1 VRIPVT
7 LAPLLLCAACASS
20 PEASWKAAGAVSVP
34 LAGTW
39 PPVVNAVVEGPGAKA
54 GARLMIDTGAEDAAL
69 DEKLAEFLE
78 LGRTWR
84 LAQVQGFD
92 PAQGGVGHHT
102 MFKREVKALSLEG
115 VCRLEDL
122 DVLPLPMP
130 KTRDG
135 AIGLAAFP
143 GRAVV
148 LDPERKSV
156 TFVPAS
162 EVEALVRRDGA
173 CSLAARR
180 DGNLLVVRASLET
193 RAGTFER
200 DMIVDTG
207 SSESFLTEDALAD
220 MQLCPVGDEVVAGVK
235 LGSVEVGK
243 KVLRIERGGSY
254 CTLGGAVLLQL
265 GRPVLFDLEGAR
277 VVLLPPGSN

>member
-1 VRIPVT
+1 MRNPVT
-7 LAPLLLCAACASS
+7 LVPLVLCAACAASP
-20 PEASWKAAGAVSVP
+20 PEARWKAPGAVSVP

-39 PPVVNAVVEGPGAKA
+39 PPLVSAVVEGPGANA
-54 GARLMIDTGAEDAAL
+54 PARLMIDTGAEDAAL

-92 PAQGGVGHHT
+92 KEQGGVGT
-102 MFKREVKALSLEG
+102 RTVFKREVKALSLEG

-130 KTRDG
+130 SSRDG

-143 GRAVV
+143 GRAVI
-148 LDPERKSV
+148 LDPERQVLS
-156 TFVPAS
+156 FVPRP
-162 EVEALVRRDGA
+162 EVDALVRREGA
-173 CSLAARR
+173 CVLAARR
-180 DGNLLVVRASLET
+180 DGNLLLVRASLET

-207 SSESFLTEDALAD
+207 SSESYLTEDALREMHLPRPA
-220 MQLCPVGDEVVAGVK
+220 GDEVVTGVK
-235 LGSVEVGK
+235 LGSLAAGK
-243 KVLRIERGGSY
+243 KVFGIDRGGRF
-254 CTLGGAVLLQL
+254 CTLGGAVLLEL
-265 GRPVLFDLEGAR
+265 GRPILFDLEGAR
-277 VVLLPPGSN
+277 VVLLPPG